1 VIWGCHGHRK
11 CQCLI
16 EYIRFL
22 RRFRKMRRS
31 CTVCEQFVE
40 SHKVLLLHVFGD
52 MHVFDTYLICICVE
66 LLYLNEFEFG
76 LTSMRHRVV
85 SVPNYHILYP
95 KTRHA
100 TFGHNFSSKHTP
112 ISEILTVKSPP
123 QKKNCLHVSGRDF
136 RLTRTALL
144 HCLVCDPKHTP
155 ILGNL
160 SSIA

>member
-123 QKKNCLHVSGRDF
+123 QKKTVFMSVAETSALPELRCY
-136 RLTRTALL
+136 TAL
-144 HCLVCDPKHTP
+144 CVT
-155 ILGNL
+155 L
-160 SSIA
+160 STHPFWAIYHL